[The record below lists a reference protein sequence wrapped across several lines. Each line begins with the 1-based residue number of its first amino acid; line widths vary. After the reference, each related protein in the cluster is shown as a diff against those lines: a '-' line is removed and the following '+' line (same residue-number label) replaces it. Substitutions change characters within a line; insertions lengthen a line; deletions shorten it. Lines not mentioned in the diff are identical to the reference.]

1 MTAPFFSSVVTCLLL
16 FAPEVLQAQVAA
28 APTPVATVPTETA
41 GTTARPAHGPEQADA
56 VLATWLLTRSRNEVV
71 LAGLAQQLTKSAETR
86 RFAQEVS
93 DAHSRL
99 VRQLQPFADAAQP
112 GYQGPGQVP
121 GLPGDR
127 PPARAANPVDG
138 SAGRAGGPA
147 SSFDHIA
154 LLREV
159 EVRSLASDTQLF
171 RDLAGA
177 GAGFDRYYASIQVAA
192 QTRTIDLVEVFGTCA
207 SASLRATLTAALPP
221 LRAEL
226 DRAKAMAG
234 SALPAAPAPAAVPA
248 GR

>member
-1 MTAPFFSSVVTCLLL
+1 MSAPFLGSVATCLLL
-16 FAPEVLQAQVAA
+16 FAPEVLQAQAA
-28 APTPVATVPTETA
+28 GAPPAVATVPSDAVATPTQNP
-41 GTTARPAHGPEQADA
+41 RGPEQGDA

-71 LAGLAQQLTKSAETR
+71 LAGLAQQLTKTAETR
-86 RFAQEVS
+86 RFAQEVL

-127 PPARAANPVDG
+127 PPARAANPG
-138 SAGRAGGPA
+138 EGNAGRASGPA
-147 SSFDHIA
+147 SSFDHLA

-177 GAGFDRYYASIQVAA
+177 GFDRFYASIQVGAL
-192 QTRTIDLVEVFGTCA
+192 TRTIDLVEVFGTCA
-207 SASLRATLTAALPP
+207 SASLRGTLAAALPP
-221 LRAEL
+221 LRADLE
-226 DRAKAMAG
+226 RAKALAR
-234 SALPAAPAPAAVPA
+234 STVVTAPAPAQVPA
-248 GR
+248 GK

>member
-1 MTAPFFSSVVTCLLL
+1 MTAPYLGSVATCLLL
-16 FAPEVLQAQVAA
+16 FAPELLQAQAA
-28 APTPVATVPTETA
+28 GIPPSPATVPSA
-41 GTTARPAHGPEQADA
+41 VAPTTARNPHGPEQGDA

-71 LAGLAQQLTKSAETR
+71 LAGLAQQLTKTAETR
-86 RFAQEVS
+86 QFAQEVI

-99 VRQLQPFADAAQP
+99 VRLLQPFADAAQP

-138 SAGRAGGPA
+138 NAGRAGGPA
-147 SSFDHIA
+147 GSFDHLA

-171 RDLAGA
+171 RDLASA
-177 GAGFDRYYASIQVAA
+177 GAGFDRFYACIQVAA
-192 QTRTIDLVEVFGTCA
+192 QTRTIDLVEVFGNCA

-226 DRAKAMAG
+226 DRAKALAG
-234 SALPAAPAPAAVPA
+234 STVPAAPAPAPVPA

>member
-1 MTAPFFSSVVTCLLL
+1 MSAPFLGSVATCLLL
-16 FAPEVLQAQVAA
+16 FAPEVLQAQAA
-28 APTPVATVPTETA
+28 GAPPAVATAPSDAVATPTQNP
-41 GTTARPAHGPEQADA
+41 RGPEQGDA

-71 LAGLAQQLTKSAETR
+71 LAGLAQQLTKTAETR
-86 RFAQEVS
+86 RFAQEVL

-138 SAGRAGGPA
+138 NAGRAGGPA
-147 SSFDHIA
+147 SSFDHLA

-177 GAGFDRYYASIQVAA
+177 GFDRFYVNIQVAA
-192 QTRTIDLVEVFGTCA
+192 QTRTIDLVEVFATCA
-207 SASLRATLTAALPP
+207 SASLRGTLTAALPP
-221 LRAEL
+221 LRADLE
-226 DRAKAMAG
+226 RAKALAR
-234 SALPAAPAPAAVPA
+234 STVVTAPAPAQVPA
-248 GR
+248 GK